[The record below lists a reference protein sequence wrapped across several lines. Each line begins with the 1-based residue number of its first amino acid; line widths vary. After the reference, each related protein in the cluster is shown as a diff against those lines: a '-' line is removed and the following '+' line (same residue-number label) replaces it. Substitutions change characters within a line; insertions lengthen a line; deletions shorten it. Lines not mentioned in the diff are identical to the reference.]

1 MVGSFRRKVEEWA
14 EKESREETLRIAGE
28 WDKLSTEEK
37 GKKSIAAFFSQRLM
51 QFDRERE
58 ARREV
63 REACCNDPNLFRL
76 LYIPFGY
83 ILYFDCE

>member
-1 MVGSFRRKVEEWA
+1 MGSFRRKVEERA
-14 EKESREETLRIAGE
+14 EKESREEILRIAGE
-28 WDKLSTEEK
+28 WDKLSPEEK
-37 GKKSIAAFFSQRLM
+37 CKQSITAFFSQRLM
-51 QFDRERE
+51 QLDRERE

-63 REACCNDPNLFRL
+63 REASCNDPNLFRL